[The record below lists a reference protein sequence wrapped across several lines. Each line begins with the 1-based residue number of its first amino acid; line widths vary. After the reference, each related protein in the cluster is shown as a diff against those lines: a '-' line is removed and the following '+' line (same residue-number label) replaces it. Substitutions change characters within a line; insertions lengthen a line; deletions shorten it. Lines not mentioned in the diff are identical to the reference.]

1 MRDETKANKEKI
13 SGNIWVSPNIIGM
26 YMWFAMMFF
35 VVSYSKQKIFNGIF
49 MFVGGILFFMR
60 DSLQMYYFILGEDY
74 ITIKNHFIPW
84 EFEDIF
90 YSDIAELRIDMI
102 HKPPYRLTIVK
113 SNGLTDA
120 YPADSLSTKNWI
132 RLSQIVAKKGI
143 KLVDNASVLS

>member
-102 HKPPYRLTIVK
+102 HKPPYRLTIVQ
-113 SNGLTDA
+113 SNGLTDS

-132 RLSQIVAKKGI
+132 RLSQIVAKK
-143 KLVDNASVLS
+143 VSNS